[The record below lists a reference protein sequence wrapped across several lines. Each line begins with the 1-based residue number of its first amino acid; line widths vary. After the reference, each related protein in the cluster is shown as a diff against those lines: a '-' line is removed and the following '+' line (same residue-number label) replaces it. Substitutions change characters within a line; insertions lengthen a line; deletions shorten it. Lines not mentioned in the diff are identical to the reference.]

1 MRKTTN
7 TMKTKTVFLIL
18 LAIAVSC
25 SSNNN
30 QETADE
36 IIPKASST
44 VSVTASD
51 TSTSGTETEAEEE
64 PIASVI
70 PEADSTIPEAYSKFN
85 LDIID
90 ADSLFTDDA
99 DTLSADIEL
108 VDSTDNNQYRKAFK
122 TGISFGSAH
131 REHHSTRERFKEIIL
146 KNEQKGDASSAAI
159 MIAGKYFKMIQRCA
173 DRNIDERRLK
183 EAIDGLENLRN
194 YINEALQS
202 NKDVSTNLI
211 LQKISDNT
219 IACRTVFEKC
229 NEEYN
234 GQADKYRNLA
244 DTISIMQ
251 KNLFAD

>member
-7 TMKTKTVFLIL
+7 TMKTKPFLIIL
-18 LAIAVSC
+18 LALAVSC
-25 SSNNN
+25 GSSSN
-30 QETADE
+30 QENSAE
-36 IIPKASST
+36 ILPNVSST
-44 VSVTASD
+44 MS
-51 TSTSGTETEAEEE
+51 TETSEPSTTEPEPQEE
-64 PIASVI
+64 PLTEEVVETD
-70 PEADSTIPEAYSKFN
+70 PTIPEAYSKFN

-90 ADSLFTDDA
+90 SDSLFADDTDTVSAEIALA
-99 DTLSADIEL
+99 DTT
-108 VDSTDNNQYRKAFK
+108 DSNQYRKAFK
-122 TGISFGSAH
+122 TGISFGAAPRQH
-131 REHHSTRERFKEIIL
+131 PTRERFKEIIL

-159 MIAGKYFKMIQRCA
+159 MIAGKYFKMLQICA
-173 DRNIDERRLK
+173 DSNTDERRLK
-183 EAIDGLENLRN
+183 QAIDGLDNLRN

-211 LQKISDNT
+211 LQKISENA

-251 KNLFAD
+251 KNLFVD